1 MGAKGKADYQRYRL
15 LADERNLSDY
25 RVAKE
30 VGIAQETL
38 SSWKNGKY
46 IPKREK
52 LELIADYFD
61 VDVDFFINDDSV
73 IERFAANNIAPVVTK
88 FQELFEVSAGQ
99 GRTCSC
105 PDTYSQ
111 QDGQLAKVVGD
122 SMLPTLQDGDVVR
135 IIATTKVEPSD
146 IALVKINGDENTLKH
161 CEVTSDGL
169 WVRGENKDV
178 FTDRFFTMEECLT
191 IPVQIVGK
199 AVEIVLRKL

>member
-1 MGAKGKADYQRYRL
+1 MGTKGKADYQRYRL

-52 LELIADYFD
+52 LERIADFFD

-73 IERFAANNIAPVVTK
+73 VERFAANNIAPVVTK

-99 GRTCSC
+99 GRTCSS

-122 SMLPTLQDGDVVR
+122 SMLPTLRNGDVVR

-199 AVEIVLRKL
+199 AVEIVSRKL

>member
-1 MGAKGKADYQRYRL
+1 MGTKGKADYQRYRL

-46 IPKREK
+46 TPKREK
-52 LELIADYFD
+52 LELIANYFD

-73 IERFAANNIAPVVTK
+73 VERFAANNIAPVVEK

-99 GRTCSC
+99 GRTCSA

-122 SMLPTLQDGDVVR
+122 SMLPTLRNGDVVR

-199 AVEIVLRKL
+199 AVEIVSRKL